1 VTNKKRVNILQ
12 WVTVI
17 LVGSL
22 LLISGCS
29 PQMPTSVA
37 ESAITVNV
45 ETADSR
51 DIYGSISYNGRLKAS
66 REVQVLPQ
74 TSARIISI
82 NVSEGQEVGT
92 GQTLMTLDSS
102 SLQASLKKAEA
113 QVASAKANQVN
124 NQIKLEA
131 AGKSYERTKAL
142 YDAKATT
149 QVELENAKDAYDLL
163 NSGSVEAAVSEAE
176 AALLEVQKQIGYTS
190 ITAPVSGTIGR
201 IDASVGDY
209 VNTTNTVA
217 VISDPQEL
225 KIEIMVGE
233 SDISIMKLNAK
244 VDVYVKSVNQDPL
257 SGTISSIASVLAAN
271 SSMYPVTITLDNVDG
286 EAKSGDAKSGMYA
299 EVSIAASGVQSALC
313 IPLSSIIP
321 DNGVNVVYSVTEG
334 NGEMRAARVEV
345 KTGINDGDYVQILS
359 GLKAGDKVVT
369 LGNTLISDGSLLTIQ
384 SKEGEQ
390 S

>member
-1 VTNKKRVNILQ
+1 MTNKKRVHILQ
-12 WVTVI
+12 WVIVI

-29 PQMPTSVA
+29 PQMPSSAA
-37 ESAITVNV
+37 ESAVTVNV
-45 ETADSR
+45 GPVESR
-51 DIYGSISYNGRLKAS
+51 DIYGSISYSGRLKAS

-74 TSARIISI
+74 TSARILSI
-82 NVSEGQEVGT
+82 NVRVGQEVGA
-92 GQTLMTLDSS
+92 GQTLMTLDSN

-131 AGKSYERTKAL
+131 AGKSYERTKSL
-142 YDAKATT
+142 HDAGVTT
-149 QVELENAKDAYDLL
+149 QVELENAKDVYDSL
-163 NSGSVEAAVSEAE
+163 NTGSVEAAVAEAE
-176 AALLEVQKQIGYTS
+176 AGLLAVQEEIGHTS

-201 IDASVGDY
+201 IDASIGDY
-209 VNTTNTVA
+209 VNTSNTVA
-217 VISDPQEL
+217 VISDPQQL

-233 SDISIMKLNAK
+233 SDIAIMKLNTT
-244 VDVYVKSVNQDPL
+244 VDVYVKSVNPDPL

-271 SSMYPVTITLDNVDG
+271 SSMYPVAITLDNVNG
-286 EAKSGDAKSGMYA
+286 KIKSGMYA
-299 EVSIAASGVQSALC
+299 EVSISASGVQGALC

-321 DNGVNVVYSVTEG
+321 DNGVNVVYSVTEK

-345 KTGINDGDYVQILS
+345 ETGINDGDYGQILS
-359 GLKAGDKVVT
+359 GLKAGDNVVT

>member
-1 VTNKKRVNILQ
+1 MSNKRVNILQ

-29 PQMPTSVA
+29 PQMPSSAA

-45 ETADSR
+45 ETAESR

-131 AGKSYERTKAL
+131 AGKSYERTKSL
-142 YDAKATT
+142 YDAEATT

-163 NSGSVEAAVSEAE
+163 NSGSVEAAVAEAE
-176 AALLEVQKQIGYTS
+176 AALLAVQEQIGYTS
-190 ITAPVSGTIGR
+190 ITAPVSGSIGR

-209 VNTTNTVA
+209 VNTSNTVA

-233 SDISIMKLNAK
+233 SDISIMKINAK
-244 VDVYVKSVNQDPL
+244 VDVYVKSVNPDSL

-286 EAKSGDAKSGMYA
+286 EAKSGMYA
-299 EVSIAASGVQSALC
+299 EVSIAASGVQSALS

-384 SKEGEQ
+384 SKEGER

>member
-1 VTNKKRVNILQ
+1 MSNKKRVNILH
-12 WVTVI
+12 WVVI

-29 PQMPTSVA
+29 PQMPSSAV
-37 ESAITVNV
+37 ESAVTVNV
-45 ETADSR
+45 GIAESR
-51 DIYGSISYNGRLKAS
+51 DIHGSISYSGRLKAS

-74 TSARIISI
+74 TSARILSI
-82 NVSEGQEVGT
+82 NVSEGQDVGT
-92 GQTLMTLDSS
+92 GQTLMTLDNS

-131 AGKSYERTKAL
+131 AGKSYERTKSL
-142 YDAKATT
+142 YDAGATT
-149 QVELENAKDAYDLL
+149 QVELENAKDAYDSL
-163 NSGSVEAAVSEAE
+163 NTGSVEAAVAEAE
-176 AALLEVQKQIGYTS
+176 AALLEIQEQIEYTS

-201 IDASVGDY
+201 IDASIGDY
-209 VNTTNTVA
+209 VNTSNTVA

-233 SDISIMKLNAK
+233 SDISIMKLNTK
-244 VDVYVKSVNQDPL
+244 VDVYVKSVNPDPL

-271 SSMYPVTITLDNVDG
+271 SSMYPVTITLDNVNG
-286 EAKSGDAKSGMYA
+286 VVKSGMYA

-321 DNGVNVVYSVTEG
+321 DNGVNVVYSVTEEK
-334 NGEMRAARVEV
+334 GETRAARVEV
-345 KTGINDGDYVQILS
+345 ETGINDGDYVQILS

>member
-1 VTNKKRVNILQ
+1 MTNKKRVNILQ

-45 ETADSR
+45 ETAESR

-131 AGKSYERTKAL
+131 AGKSYERTKSL
-142 YDAKATT
+142 YDAEATT

-163 NSGSVEAAVSEAE
+163 NSGSVEAAVAEAE
-176 AALLEVQKQIGYTS
+176 AALLAVQEQIGYTS
-190 ITAPVSGTIGR
+190 ITAPVSGSIGR

-209 VNTTNTVA
+209 VNTSNTVA

-244 VDVYVKSVNQDPL
+244 VDVYVKSVNQDSL

-286 EAKSGDAKSGMYA
+286 EAKSGMYA

-345 KTGINDGDYVQILS
+345 KTGINDGNYVQILS

-384 SKEGEQ
+384 SKEGER